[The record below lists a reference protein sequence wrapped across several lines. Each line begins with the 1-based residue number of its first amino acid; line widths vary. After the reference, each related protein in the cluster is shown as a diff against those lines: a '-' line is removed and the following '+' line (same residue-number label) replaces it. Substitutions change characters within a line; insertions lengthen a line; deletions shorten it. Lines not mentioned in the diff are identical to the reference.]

1 MRQLAKDGARTFD
14 WWPAQTERHM
24 KKESYATAKDI
35 ILEFD
40 DSAKIARLYKRV
52 PLLRDCQGYTGIKQR
67 TVEQRAVSRARSD
80 THFSLCVPVLCSVS
94 DKEWVKSRPYG
105 PPLMMQRPAVIAI
118 MGHKDHG
125 KTTLLDKLRGCVGNV
140 GSTAGATGG
149 SAAADSEQQY
159 RNAA

>member
-14 WWPAQTERHM
+14 WWPTQTERHM

-40 DSAKIARLYKRV
+40 DSAKLARLYKRV
-52 PLLRDCQGYTGIKQR
+52 PLLRDCQQHKEIR
-67 TVEQRAVSRARSD
+67 HCAAEQSRAASVSLRHSL
-80 THFSLCVPVLCSVS
+80 FSRLSVRLFDRAVS

-125 KTTLLDKLRGCVGNV
+125 KTTLLDKLRGCVG
-140 GSTAGATGG
+140 
-149 SAAADSEQQY
+149 E
-159 RNAA
+159 